1 MDATGHL
8 SGDTIFFDV
17 VRPKKW
23 GKTET
28 IYGKAVR
35 RNMQ

>member
-1 MDATGHL
+1 MDATGNF
-8 SGDTIFFDV
+8 SGHTIFFDV
-17 VRPKKW
+17 VGPKKW

-28 IYGKAVR
+28 IYGKAIR